1 MMSII
6 AVILYRNCPL
16 AATAGEQGNSEY
28 CRNNVKMKRFLIDA
42 PEMVQNEQ
50 ELWRQAGF
58 DFVTSAETSAT
69 DAGVGI
75 DVWAR
80 GNGCPLSTLLDF
92 QALRVLVVQLRPKV
106 VILKCSPSCIPP
118 EFLQTAYSVRT
129 ASAATCDWLLAT
141 KLEAPLSEDMGALL
155 SEQAT
160 AAFAESLYY
169 YLLRDVFRET
179 AEWCGHMSSVVGR
192 M

>member
-16 AATAGEQGNSEY
+16 AATAGEQGNVEY

-42 PEMVQNEQ
+42 PDMGQNEQ

-58 DFVTSAETSAT
+58 DFVTEAEPSAGAKP
-69 DAGVGI
+69 GR
-75 DVWAR
+75 DVWVR
-80 GNGCPLSTLLDF
+80 GTSCPLSSLLDF
-92 QALRVLVVQLRPKV
+92 QVLGALAVELRPKV
-106 VILKCSPSCIPP
+106 VILKCSSSCTPS
-118 EFLQTAYSVRT
+118 EFLQTAYSVQIH
-129 ASAATCDWLLAT
+129 SAGDCDWLLAT